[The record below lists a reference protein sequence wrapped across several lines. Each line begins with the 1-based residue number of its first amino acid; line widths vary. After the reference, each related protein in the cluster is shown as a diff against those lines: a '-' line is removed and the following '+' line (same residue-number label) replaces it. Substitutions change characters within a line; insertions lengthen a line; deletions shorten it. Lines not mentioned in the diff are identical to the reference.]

1 MKRGVQVLDDK
12 AIVNAE
18 DAVRNIRSG
27 MSDEALME
35 KYELSQKGLQSLYR
49 KLVAAGAIDQSALD
63 RRRSFLHGPSWILS
77 LRNPPRP
84 ATVETEQVESTEPSS
99 EDRSIWEAHKHYVTA
114 VCGALVGGVTVF
126 LAMTLFGQNVP
137 IKSSRSVTMLSPA
150 DTAGS
155 ADLAP
160 TEQLIG
166 ILDAIANERSEAGRF
181 NTLGKASDYDDCL
194 TNCTKNFPMVEQ
206 SDKALLINCR
216 RECIAQYAERVKAIR
231 KRYYTNPNQD

>member
-18 DAVRNIRSG
+18 DAVWSIRSG
-27 MSDEALME
+27 MSDQALME
-35 KYELSQKGLQSLYR
+35 KYELSQKGLKSLFR
-49 KLVAAGAIDQSALD
+49 KLVAAGAIEQSVLD
-63 RRRSFLHGPSWILS
+63 RRSGALHGPSWILS

-84 ATVETEQVESTEPSS
+84 VSVETEQVESTEPSS

-126 LAMTLFGQNVP
+126 LAMTLLGQSGP
-137 IKSSRSVTMLSPA
+137 IKSSRSVTMVSPA
-150 DTAGS
+150 DNVGS

-181 NTLGKASDYDDCL
+181 KTLGQASDYDECL
-194 TNCTKNFPMVEQ
+194 NNCTKNFPMVEQ

-216 RECIAQYAERVKAIR
+216 RECIAQYAERVKAMR
-231 KRYYTNPNQD
+231 KRYYNDPNQD